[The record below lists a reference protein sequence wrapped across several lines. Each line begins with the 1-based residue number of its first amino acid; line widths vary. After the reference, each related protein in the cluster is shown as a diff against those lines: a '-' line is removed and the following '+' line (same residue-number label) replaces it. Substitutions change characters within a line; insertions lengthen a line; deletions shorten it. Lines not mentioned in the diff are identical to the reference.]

1 MTVEQL
7 FCKNCL
13 HTIITSKHKDPLSN
27 WTNILLNFF
36 CAPPDFWSQDAGVL
50 PWLASNCLFA
60 FCLTQSS
67 LLHTIFTI
75 SLPHFSTNYTNISPQ
90 STSHSS
96 EINQGV
102 AMSQTKDLSLRNP
115 LFWGWWR
122 FVSLGGPLAVTFPSI
137 GECHLCDATF
147 RSCHC
152 SLTVTK
158 SCNFP
163 SIGCTVQE
171 FSDGAEQNKIFSF
184 LKKHIFELCFLV

>member
-13 HTIITSKHKDPLSN
+13 HTIITSKHKELLSN
-27 WTNILLNFF
+27 WKNILLNFF

-75 SLPHFSTNYTNISPQ
+75 SLPHFPTNYTNISPQ

-96 EINQGV
+96 EINQRV
-102 AMSQTKDLSLRNP
+102 AISQTKDFSLRNP
-115 LFWGWWR
+115 PFWGSGAPPSSNWELL
-122 FVSLGGPLAVTFPSI
+122 VLAGGQRMWGRGRRDGNYLEESNKSTAGLSPERVFLSRKKADWMLQRATGSFTNSI
-137 GECHLCDATF
+137 FC
-147 RSCHC
+147 R
-152 SLTVTK
+152 
-158 SCNFP
+158 
-163 SIGCTVQE
+163 I
-171 FSDGAEQNKIFSF
+171 
-184 LKKHIFELCFLV
+184 